1 MEQIFLK
8 TILITGTTSGIGKV
22 TAMELA
28 KAGHTIVMANRS
40 RTKSEQLQSE
50 IIAQTGNDNIE
61 LLDLDL
67 SSLDSVHAC
76 AEAFKAKHDKLDR
89 LINNAGLTSH
99 TEVITKDGYEL
110 QFAVNALAQLELT
123 LELLP
128 VLESAAPSQV
138 IFVTSLMHKFGKLNF
153 NSFEGWKKYSAGGSY
168 NQSKL
173 AIMLLA
179 RELAERIGD
188 RQITVNTLH
197 PGAVNTGI
205 LDGYSK
211 MAQFFLRKLFISPE
225 KGAKT
230 TLFLAGQEPQSL
242 PTGKYFVNCKEA
254 SSHKLLEN
262 AAMRERLWDTCCD
275 YLKRES
281 TL

>member
-1 MEQIFLK
+1 LK
-8 TILITGTTSGIGKV
+8 TILITGTTNGIGRI

-28 KAGHTIVMANRS
+28 KAGHTIVMANRN
-40 RTKSEQLQSE
+40 RVKSEQTQAE

-67 SSLDSVHAC
+67 SSLDSVRAC
-76 AEAFKAKHDKLDR
+76 AEAFKTSHNTLDI
-89 LINNAGLTSH
+89 LINNAGLTSQ
-99 TEVITKDGYEL
+99 TELLSKDGYEL
-110 QFAVNALAQLELT
+110 QFAVNALAQLEFT

-138 IFVTSLMHKFGKLNF
+138 IFVTSMMHKFGKLNF
-153 NSFEGWKKYSAGGSY
+153 NSFEGWKKYSGGGAY

-179 RELAERIGD
+179 RELAERVED
-188 RQITVNTLH
+188 RKIAVNTLH

-211 MAQFFLRKLFISPE
+211 TVQFFLRKLFISVE

-230 TLFLAGQEPQSL
+230 SLFLACQESKSL
-242 PTGKYFVNCKEA
+242 PTGRYFVNCKEA
-254 SSHKLLEN
+254 SAHKLLAN
-262 AAMRERLWDTCCD
+262 TVMREKLWDQCCE
-275 YLKRES
+275 YLNRTS
-281 TL
+281 AP

>member
-1 MEQIFLK
+1 MK
-8 TILITGTTSGIGKV
+8 TILIPGTTSGIGKI

-28 KAGHTIVMANRS
+28 NAGHTIVMANRN
-40 RTKSEQLQSE
+40 RDKSEQLKSE
-50 IIAQTGNDNIE
+50 IIAQTGNDKIE

-67 SSLDSVHAC
+67 SSLDSVHQC
-76 AEAFKAKHDKLDR
+76 GEAFKAKYDKLDI

-110 QFAVNALAQLELT
+110 QFAVNALTQLELT
-123 LELLP
+123 LQLLP

-138 IFVTSLMHKFGKLNF
+138 IFVTSMMHKFGKLNF
-153 NSFEGWKKYSAGGSY
+153 DSFKGWKKYSAGGSY

-173 AIMLLA
+173 AVMLLA

-188 RQITVNTLH
+188 RQIAVNTLH

-211 MAQFFLRKLFISPE
+211 TAQFFLRKLFIAPE

-230 TLFLAGQEPQSL
+230 SLFLAGQEPQSL
-242 PTGKYFVNCKEA
+242 PTGKYFVNCKQA

-262 AAMRERLWDTCCD
+262 AAMREKLWDTCCD
-275 YLKRES
+275 YLSRES
-281 TL
+281 AL